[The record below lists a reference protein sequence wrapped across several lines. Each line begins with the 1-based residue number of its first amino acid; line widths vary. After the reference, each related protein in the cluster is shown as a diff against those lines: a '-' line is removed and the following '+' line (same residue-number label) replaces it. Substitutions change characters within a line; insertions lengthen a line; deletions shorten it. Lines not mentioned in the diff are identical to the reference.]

1 MTIANIPSMH
11 LDLQTGLSVQF
22 ISWKM
27 LVKSVAVVVV
37 SFVILNFH
45 RTCNDEFTISV
56 ANLDISNKKN
66 QFHRSIVFL
75 FPSFC
80 QEITFSESICAIF
93 VIQLSMTFSNV
104 SLVSLD
110 GFLHDFL
117 FIGILH
123 GTLDNFSIYFT

>member
-56 ANLDISNKKN
+56 ANFGYFQPKN
-66 QFHRSIVFL
+66 QFHNAIL

-80 QEITFSESICAIF
+80 YKITFSESICAIF

-123 GTLDNFSIYFT
+123 GTLDNFSIYLT